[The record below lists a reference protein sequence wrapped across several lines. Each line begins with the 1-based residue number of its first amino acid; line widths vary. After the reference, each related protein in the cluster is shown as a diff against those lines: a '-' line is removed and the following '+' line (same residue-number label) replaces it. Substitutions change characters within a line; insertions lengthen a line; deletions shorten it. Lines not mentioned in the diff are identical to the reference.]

1 MITSDLYMRYLI
13 LKMSWIKMNEFKINK
28 ISYYNIWYIDEKYF
42 NKKNNIQ
49 ISWKYNDIIFILIFW
64 LVLAINNIN

>member
-49 ISWKYNDIIFILIFW
+49 ISWKYNDIIFILIFR